1 MASTASARPPESR
14 GRCGSGEPSPG
25 AEVAPLSPVPAQMWQ
40 QCAQSRCRCGTP
52 TERHSIRP
60 PTFTHRPSAPEPPPP
75 ALLPPPASAD
85 GSGAAVTSSRRR
97 LSVPPCA
104 ATSPCRS
111 AQNAVDLLC
120 RTHSSQRT
128 LFARTPPLPPPPP
141 PPPTATGAGARAA
154 EAQRARSAMTVGC
167 ETPKNHA
174 ASRAADAEAA
184 RARAGGRA
192 CGRGAS
198 PCGRNEGLCEYS
210 RSRCAAVG
218 TAGT

>member
-1 MASTASARPPESR
+1 MWQRRAESR
-14 GRCGSGEPSPG
+14 SRGGTAEPSPG
-25 AEVAPLSPVPAQMWQ
+25 ADVAAVA
-40 QCAQSRCRCGTP
+40 CGTP

-128 LFARTPPLPPPPP
+128 LFARTLPLPPPP

-210 RSRCAAVG
+210 HSRWHGRDIAMLRRPRWRKGGRAW
-218 TAGT
+218 TA